1 MALTASELLTRDRG
15 AVQNGYCTQTDSV
28 ILEGWM
34 WVCTGNICF
43 ILWHA
48 DGGND
53 GCDNGDDEGDPVVM
67 LVGMRVILWLGAHGV
82 KSYKSL

>member
-1 MALTASELLTRDRG
+1 
-15 AVQNGYCTQTDSV
+15 
-28 ILEGWM
+28 M

-53 GCDNGDDEGDPVVM
+53 GCDDGDDEGDPVVM
-67 LVGMRVILWLGAHGV
+67 LMGMRVILWLGAHGV